1 MKKSIT
7 IVFFALISLSVHA
20 QLRVKT
26 STNNL
31 GDIFEANG
39 AVVTVFEVE
48 NPYYSDTIQ
57 ITNIES
63 SCGCTAIISKDRVVN
78 PRQTISLKVSYD
90 PNNRVGLFQ
99 KTIHLETLTGGH
111 EKNSLYLKIVGN
123 VIGQKEEK
131 LEVPVALIDYK
142 VAPIYFF
149 PLTPFDSSFFDLNR
163 IIDFSNDITFEIDY
177 YNFSTVGI
185 EIRIRDKSLIED
197 FEILASYL
205 KRKLINEMLKRQ
217 YTNTNITF
225 KDPVFIYDNTIPSWS
240 AAQIKVHSAKFN
252 DDNIKESII
261 KLTNKKTVKK
271 SYFVL
276 DYNFNIYPTSEQ
288 LVDLVN
294 FTSVNTKLFKNGKI
308 HLNAVVYVPE
318 SMKRKTAVK
327 MAKSFNKTFY
337 KYLKESSGISKDE
350 FRITY
355 DTLAIHANTK
365 YKFQL
370 YDPADKETP
379 TGIKVV
385 EKPEEVVEP
394 LLPTYKA
401 EFFTANDELKENSI
415 RFKQFWNA
423 LTAYVNTGKNI
434 QITIE
439 ASSSKYPKKP
449 YVDPYLAAKNKGDK
463 VAAFLKRKF
472 FKEIGR
478 TLDVNVITTVQ
489 GPEFETKNFTQPMY
503 FKYEYIKLVPNY
515 LKPRYLGQSPIR
527 PKPYI
532 VNYDYYY
539 IGIDVTSLVFKRFA
553 QYLAYEIQTNG
564 FVEIRTESSASN
576 LIVDQRKS
584 NEYWAYSHLE
594 ISKERLFNY
603 LKTKLID
610 PNRVIITNEKIVVQG
625 IDYDPKIPVVRYRN
639 FQYVTFVP
647 KKYL

>member
-1 MKKSIT
+1 MKKGI
-7 IVFFALISLSVHA
+7 FLIGFVILQLTAFS

-31 GDIFEANG
+31 GDIFESNG
-39 AVVTVFEVE
+39 VVISTFKIE

-63 SCGCTAIISKDRVVN
+63 SCGCTAIISKDTIVY
-78 PRQTISLKVSYD
+78 PRQAIQLKISYD
-90 PNNRVGLFQ
+90 PADRVGLFQ

-111 EKNSLYLKIVGN
+111 EKNSLYLKIIGN
-123 VIGQKEEK
+123 VIGETKAT
-131 LEVPVALIDYK
+131 EVVPTALIDYK

-177 YNFSTVGI
+177 YSFTTVGI

-197 FEILASYL
+197 FEILASFL
-205 KRKLINEMLKRQ
+205 KKKLIKEMLKRQ
-217 YTNTNITF
+217 YLSTNITF
-225 KDPVFIYDNTIPSWS
+225 KDPIFVYDNTIPPWS
-240 AAQIKVHSAKFN
+240 SAQVKVYSAKFN
-252 DDNIKESII
+252 DDLIKESVI
-261 KLTNKKTVKK
+261 KLTNKKAVNK
-271 SYFVL
+271 SYFIL
-276 DYNFNIYPTSEQ
+276 DYQFNIHPTSKQ
-288 LVDLVN
+288 LVELVN
-294 FTSVNTKLFKNGKI
+294 YSVVNTKLFKNGKI
-308 HLNAVVYVPE
+308 AFNAVVYVPE

-327 MAKSFNKTFY
+327 MAKAFNKELY
-337 KYLKESSGISKDE
+337 KKLKKSSGISKDE
-350 FRITY
+350 FLITY
-355 DTLAIHANTK
+355 DTLAIHASTK

-370 YDPADKETP
+370 YDPVDKGTSNGV
-379 TGIKVV
+379 TYV
-385 EKPEEVVEP
+385 EKPENIVPP

-401 EFFTANDELKENSI
+401 QFFTIKDELKVNSVQ
-415 RFKQFWNA
+415 FEQFWSA
-423 LTAYVNTGKNI
+423 LISYANTAKNV

-439 ASSSKYPKKP
+439 SSSSKYPKKP
-449 YVDPYLAAKNKGDK
+449 YVDPYVAAKNKGDK
-463 VAAFLKRKF
+463 VSAFLKRKY

-478 TLDVNVITTVQ
+478 TLNIDVITTVQ

-515 LKPRYLGQSPIR
+515 LTPRYLGNSPIR

-539 IGIDVTSLVFKRFA
+539 IGIDTTSLVFQKFA
-553 QYLAYEIQTNG
+553 EYLAYEIQTNG
-564 FVEIRTESSASN
+564 FVDLRTESSASN
-576 LIVDQRKS
+576 LIVDKRKS

-594 ISKERLFNY
+594 ISKERLFKY
-603 LKTKLID
+603 LKSKLID
-610 PNRVIITNEKIVVQG
+610 PNRVIISNEKIVVQG
-625 IDYDPKIPVVRYRN
+625 IDYNPKMPVVRYRN